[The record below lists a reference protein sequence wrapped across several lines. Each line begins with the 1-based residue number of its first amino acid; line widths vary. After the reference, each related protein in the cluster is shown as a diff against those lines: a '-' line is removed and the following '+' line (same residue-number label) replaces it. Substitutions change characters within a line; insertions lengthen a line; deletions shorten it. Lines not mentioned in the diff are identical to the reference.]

1 MPRRRTS
8 VKVTRASRKKHV
20 RNVRV
25 RQDIKKVLKKFQAL
39 VTEKKI
45 DEAKKLISKVV
56 SAFDKAAKKDII
68 KKGTADRRKSRLM
81 KRLAKLS
88 A

>member
-25 RQDIKKVLKKFQAL
+25 RQDIKKILKKFQSL

-45 DEAKKLISKVV
+45 DEAKQLISKVV
-56 SAFDKAAKKDII
+56 SSFDKAAKKGII

-81 KRLAKLS
+81 KRLAKS
-88 A
+88 PR